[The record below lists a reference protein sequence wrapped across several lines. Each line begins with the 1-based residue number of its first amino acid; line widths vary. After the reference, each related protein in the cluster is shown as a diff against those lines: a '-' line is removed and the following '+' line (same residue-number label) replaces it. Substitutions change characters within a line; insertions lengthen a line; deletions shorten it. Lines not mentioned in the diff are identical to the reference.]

1 MRAIVWC
8 DPELKF
14 KIFSTAYILP
24 FLIHYFHIKYR
35 FSLTFTVSCAPRIQK
50 ANKQTKKTV
59 HRSFS
64 NQGFFCVLWPSNA
77 SSPGNGFQVFV
88 IELFLLNTQ
97 MKRPLR
103 SLFIPHSLSHAHRL
117 DLFLLCL
124 SENCVKSYYP
134 I

>member
-1 MRAIVWC
+1 MWSWI
-8 DPELKF
+8 
-14 KIFSTAYILP
+14 KIQNLFYGIYFAFLNSLLSYQIPFFSNFHCILCS
-24 FLIHYFHIKYR
+24 KNTK
-35 FSLTFTVSCAPRIQK
+35 S
-50 ANKQTKKTV
+50 KQTNKKLSIDPSV
-59 HRSFS
+59 IRV
-64 NQGFFCVLWPSNA
+64 FFCVLWPSNA

-103 SLFIPHSLSHAHRL
+103 SLFIPHSLPHAHRL